1 MKLGQ
6 KMVDGIFLERPN
18 RYLARVRIDG
28 EEVPAHIPDPGRLP
42 GLMIP
47 GRKIR
52 LIYNPGPHRKTQY
65 TLALVCHGRIW
76 VGVYPSLANGLVEE
90 ALEKNKIEH
99 FSGYAKATR
108 EVKMGASRFDFK
120 LDFPAGPAYV
130 EVKCV
135 SFVEQGVGR
144 FPDAPTLRG
153 QKHLKE
159 LAELRGEG
167 CRAAVVFV
175 SPRSDTRSITSN
187 DAVDPAFGECLRAA
201 KKAGVELYGYN
212 CRVTASSLSINR
224 EVEVFL

>member
-1 MKLGQ
+1 MKLGR
-6 KMVDGIFLERPN
+6 KMVDGVFLERPN

-28 EEVPAHIPDPGRLP
+28 EEVPAHVPDPGRLP

-52 LIYNPGPHRKTQY
+52 LIHNPGPHRKTQY
-65 TLALVCHGRIW
+65 TLALVRHGRIW
-76 VGVYPSLANGLVEE
+76 VGVYPSFANNLVAE
-90 ALEKNKIEH
+90 ALEKNRLKP
-99 FSGYAKATR
+99 FSGYTQATP
-108 EVKMGASRFDFK
+108 EVKMGNSRFDFK

-135 SFVEQGVGR
+135 SFVERGIGR

-159 LAELRGEG
+159 LVELRGEG
-167 CRAAVVFV
+167 CRTAVVFV
-175 SPRSDTRSITSN
+175 SPRSDARSITSN
-187 DAVDPAFGECLRAA
+187 DAIDPVFGECLRAA

-212 CRVTASSLSINR
+212 CRVSQSSLSINR